1 MTVTG
6 TTAPVSSKIWVIP
19 SLRPMIP
26 AIARTRLIHLD
37 LDVHS
42 GREVQ
47 LRQGVDGLRPRRVN
61 VDDALVR
68 LQLELL
74 AALLVD
80 VRRAQHRPAL
90 HTRRQRDRPAHPR
103 TGFFRRTD
111 DVRCGL
117 VDHRVIERLESDPD
131 LPSYCSSS
139 LTLSRAAPAHTRAA
153 SKAGSGRIAPVAL
166 TPGSR

>member
-37 LDVHS
+37 LDVHA
-42 GREVQ
+42 GRKVQ
-47 LRQGVDGLRPRRVN
+47 LRQGVDGLRPRLVD

-90 HTRRQRDRPAHPR
+90 HARGQRDRSAHPR
-103 TGFFRRTD
+103 TRLLRRTH
-111 DVRCGL
+111 DVRGGL

-131 LPSYCSSS
+131 LPSHCSSS
-139 LTLSRAAPAHTRAA
+139 LTRHRAA
-153 SKAGSGRIAPVAL
+153 GSTAYSVGGTARCDSSPR
-166 TPGSR
+166 S